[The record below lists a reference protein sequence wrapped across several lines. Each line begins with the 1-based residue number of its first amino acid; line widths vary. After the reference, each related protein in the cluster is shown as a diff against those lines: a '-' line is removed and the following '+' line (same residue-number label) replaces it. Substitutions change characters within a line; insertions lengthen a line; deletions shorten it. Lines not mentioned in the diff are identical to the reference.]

1 MRAPV
6 LREKAVLRDDA
17 PLQAALIRFAFSQ
30 VTAWDKREAMRLL
43 ACLNLVLLT
52 SVPAFAGATAW
63 QEVTPGV
70 ELRLISSDVKAAD
83 GTTLIGLEL
92 DMPADYRTYWREPGE
107 SGIPTQLDIAGST
120 GISDPQFEW
129 PFPETEITGGL
140 LDYVYRGPTVLPVRL
155 KASGSTAMLDGAV
168 VMGVCSEVCVPVQAK
183 FSLPIHFGKADPA
196 ELIRLK
202 EAEARVPIE
211 WSDAQP
217 AFGAVFFDPTAPGLR
232 LTLASGKVDTG
243 SVLALTSD
251 PTVIFGT
258 PQKSP
263 DGRSLLLPLR
273 GQPRGTEWTRDPV
286 DLSFMTRDGP
296 YRVSVHLAQSS

>member
-1 MRAPV
+1 
-6 LREKAVLRDDA
+6 
-17 PLQAALIRFAFSQ
+17 
-30 VTAWDKREAMRLL
+30 MRLL
-43 ACLNLVLLT
+43 VCLNLLLLT
-52 SVPAFAGATAW
+52 SVPAFAGATPW

-92 DMPADYRTYWREPGE
+92 DMPTGYRTYWREPGE

-120 GISDPQFEW
+120 GVSDPQFEW
-129 PFPETEITGGL
+129 PFPETEVTGGL

-155 KASGSTAMLDGAV
+155 KASGAAAMLEGAV
-168 VMGVCSEVCVPVQAK
+168 VMGVCSDVCVPVQAK
-183 FSLPIHFGKADPA
+183 FSLPIQFGKADPA

-202 EAEARVPIE
+202 EAEALVPIE

-232 LTLASGKVDTG
+232 LTLASGKVDTA

-251 PTVIFGT
+251 PTVIFGA

-286 DLSFMTRDGP
+286 DLTFMTQDGP
-296 YRVSVHLAQSS
+296 YQVSVHLAQSS